1 MKKLIRMV
9 LFIIGMTAT
18 GAMAQNADSVIV
30 IYKNQ
35 KTIIPVPAYKSQ
47 SSISYSDSTRV
58 IEIGVTQRKPGDI
71 SLFPQYTST
80 DLTNEK
86 PANTSKWFSQAEA
99 GFVFGYKDDYYDKT
113 IPGNSNGV
121 PYKFRQD
128 FYFNNWT
135 GYQIRLLLHEKESYF
150 NQNYSFISG
159 FKLGYAQSFINV
171 KSNITEQDSL
181 NYTLDSYD
189 NSFQLKVNTIHFLYQ
204 FGISYHFKTGKLP
217 ARLNL
222 GNGMGFSVANIKGA
236 TNLKSEENILSTA
249 VLQPFLG
256 LEIGK
261 VGVMGSVGFN
271 VPHIGSYKR
280 DNDFGPSIAFSLT
293 YRIF

>member
-9 LFIIGMTAT
+9 LLIIGMTASAT
-18 GAMAQNADSVIV
+18 MAQKADSVIV

-58 IEIGVTQRKPGDI
+58 IEIGVAQRKPGDI

-86 PANTSKWFSQAEA
+86 PANTSKWFSQVEA
-99 GFVFGYKDDYYDKT
+99 GFVFGYKEDYYNKT

-121 PYKFRQD
+121 PYKFSQD

-135 GYQIRLLLHEKESYF
+135 GYQIRLQLHEKERYF
-150 NQNYSFISG
+150 NRNYSFVTG
-159 FKLGYAQSFINV
+159 VKLGYTQSFIPV
-171 KSNITEQDSL
+171 KSNMTEQDSL

-204 FGISYHFKTGKLP
+204 FGISYNFKTGKLP
-217 ARLNL
+217 ARINL
-222 GNGMGFSVANIKGA
+222 GNCVGFSVANIKGT
-236 TNLKSEENILSTA
+236 TNLISEESFLST
-249 VLQPFLG
+249 VILQPFLG

-261 VGVMGSVGFN
+261 VGAMASLGFN
-271 VPHIGSYKR
+271 VPHIGYYKR
-280 DNDFGPSIAFSLT
+280 DNDFGPSLAFSIT